1 MKARPQPPPAVV
13 RARWPRWPSWPPGA
27 IWALL
32 AGLSLPVVAQVVPD
46 TGRLIGD
53 QEAVRR
59 LPLAPRLPL
68 PAWTPA
74 GAAPPPADSGPRL
87 RVKAFR
93 FGLNSLYSGQRLGE
107 LLDDLVGRE
116 LGLADL
122 QAAAD
127 RITGFYRR
135 QGYFLAQAFV
145 PAQDIADGVVDISVL
160 EGRLGQLRLDNQSP
174 VADAVVRGRLA
185 GLQPGQPLAAHALE
199 RSLLLINGLA
209 GAAAQSTLTPG
220 ASVGTTDLDIR
231 VDALARTSA
240 SLGLDNHGN
249 RFSGAWRANAAF
261 SVNSPLAIGDA
272 LALQAT
278 TAGALFQ
285 HARLAYQGPLGEQG
299 LQLGA
304 AGSTMAY
311 RLGHE
316 FAALQAHGRAGTASA
331 YALWPWQRGRL
342 LNVNLQANLE
352 HKRLADRTD
361 GSNTASDKTMDALIL
376 GWSGD
381 RVDSL
386 GSSGSG
392 ISSWSLSVTGGRL
405 RLDAASAALDAAG
418 QRTAGGFAKLA
429 WLLARQQQLPALG
442 TDWSLWAQLSG
453 QLSLPPL
460 RAGAAAKNLDS
471 SEKFSL
477 GGVHGVRAYPQGE
490 AASDDAWL
498 ANIELR
504 RALGPSWQLSGFV
517 DAATGRP
524 SQQPVAADG
533 AKRKRLS
540 GVGLSSTYLRPGGLS
555 WQAAMAWRT
564 GDPPLSDRD
573 RSARLWTSLQQT
585 F

>member
-13 RARWPRWPSWPPGA
+13 LARWPLGA

-32 AGLSLPVVAQVVPD
+32 AGLSLPVAAQVVPD

-59 LPLAPRLPL
+59 LPLAPRLLL

-74 GAAPPPADSGPRL
+74 AAAPPPADSGPRL
-87 RVKAFR
+87 RVNAFR

-127 RITGFYRR
+127 RITGFYRQ

-160 EGRLGQLRLDNQSP
+160 EGRLSQLRLDNQSR

-209 GAAAQSTLTPG
+209 GAAAQSTLIPG

-249 RFSGAWRANAAF
+249 RFSGAWRANATL
-261 SVNSPLAIGDA
+261 SVNSPLEIGDA
-272 LALQAT
+272 LSLQAT

-285 HARLAYQGPLGEQG
+285 HARLAYQWPLGEHG

-352 HKRLADRTD
+352 HKRLADRSD
-361 GSNTASDKTMDALIL
+361 RSNTASDKTVDALIL

-386 GSSGSG
+386 GPSGSSGS
-392 ISSWSLSVTGGRL
+392 SSWSLSVTGGRL
-405 RLDAASAALDAAG
+405 RLDAATAALDAAG
-418 QRTAGGFAKLA
+418 QRTAGGFAKLS
-429 WLLARQQQLPALG
+429 WLLARQQRLPALG

-460 RAGAAAKNLDS
+460 RAGDAAKNLDS

-517 DAATGRP
+517 DAAIGRP
-524 SQQPVAADG
+524 SHQPVAPDG
-533 AKRKRLS
+533 AQRKRLS
-540 GVGLSSTYLRPGGLS
+540 GVGLGSTYWRPGGLS
-555 WQAAMAWRT
+555 WRAAVAWRT